1 MMGLRGSSAPG
12 VIGPLDATT
21 GRPIAERTPATIGAR
36 LAVSG
41 AWLAAWVVMAAWIA
55 LVGYNS
61 RDPDSRLY
69 AQLSAQLAAEPVA
82 RWIAP
87 DWADLWG
94 WRGLYREHPVG
105 LFVPAALLARAGYPA
120 LQAAY
125 AVNGLFQILS
135 FVLIG
140 LIANAVIPR
149 RDARALSWMLQ
160 LLPIAFV
167 FRVRA
172 NQEYALLLGLL
183 FAIYAT
189 ERARTRGRWA
199 LGMLVGFA
207 WVLLVKGLFAFI
219 VPLVSA
225 VWLLALADG
234 RENFVRQ
241 RAAWLAIALMPIVA
255 IGLALVYEHAY
266 VSVTG
271 ASFLAGYRARQ
282 IPEGALTGGSPI
294 RRMLY
299 SLGWY
304 VSRVIW
310 FAFPW
315 SVVAGAAIV
324 STWRR
329 QSYRALWPWRT
340 GETDSITDQ
349 RRAQQGA
356 WFALV
361 AAAALVVAFSIAHR
375 KAERYIFPAY
385 FLVGA
390 VGVGAALGRYPRLGR
405 LAARLDRPW
414 VPAAVWFA
422 LFVLR
427 MLTLGKLPELT
438 FWRT

>member
-1 MMGLRGSSAPG
+1 M
-12 VIGPLDATT
+12 
-21 GRPIAERTPATIGAR
+21 
-36 LAVSG
+36 
-41 AWLAAWVVMAAWIA
+41 
-55 LVGYNS
+55 
-61 RDPDSRLY
+61 
-69 AQLSAQLAAEPVA
+69 
-82 RWIAP
+82 
-87 DWADLWG
+87 
-94 WRGLYREHPVG
+94 YREHPVG
-105 LFVPAALLARAGYPA
+105 LFLVPALLVRTGYPA

-135 FVLIG
+135 FVLVG
-140 LIANAVIPR
+140 LIANAVMPR
-149 RDARALSWMLQ
+149 REARALSWMLQ

-183 FAIYAT
+183 FAVYAT

-207 WVLLVKGLFAFI
+207 WVLLVKGLFAFM
-219 VPLVSA
+219 VPVISLL
-225 VWLLALADG
+225 WLLAFADG
-234 RENFVRQ
+234 RQQLIRQ
-241 RAAWLAIALMPIVA
+241 RAAWLAVALTPIVA
-255 IGLALVYEHAY
+255 IGVALVYEHAY

-282 IPEGALTGGSPI
+282 IPEGAITGGSPFT
-294 RRMLY
+294 RTLY
-299 SLGWY
+299 TLGWY
-304 VSRVIW
+304 TSRVIW

-324 STWRR
+324 SAWRR

-340 GETDSITDQ
+340 GETDSTPDQ

-356 WFALV
+356 WFTLV
-361 AAAALVVAFSIAHR
+361 AAAVLVVAFSIAHR

-390 VGVGAALGRYPRLGR
+390 AGVGAALGRYTWLER
-405 LAARLDRPW
+405 LAARFDRPW

-422 LFVLR
+422 LFALR
-427 MLTLGKLPELT
+427 MLTLGKLPALT